1 MLHGHSHSR
10 APFDTL
16 QGVFSELSHNIVV
29 EEAGSVHA
37 WGRQV
42 LLLVLSLGFSL
53 GETTVRFGNLSLG
66 LVFDEFVITITS
78 FSEVVFTITFFS
90 EVIAAVTFFSK
101 VVITI
106 TSFSEVVITITSLS
120 EVVLTIT
127 FFSEVIAAV
136 TFFSEIIIAFI
147 GSKSLFVNDFI
158 EKVIVSTLSKSVF
171 LLTRELRGLSSTD
184 KG

>member
-78 FSEVVFTITFFS
+78 FSEVVITITSFSEVVITITSFSEVIFTITFFS
-90 EVIAAVTFFSK
+90 EVIAAVTFFS
-101 VVITI
+101 
-106 TSFSEVVITITSLS
+106 EV
-120 EVVLTIT
+120 
-127 FFSEVIAAV
+127 
-136 TFFSEIIIAFI
+136 IIAFI

-171 LLTRELRGLSSTD
+171 LLTRELRSLSSTD
-184 KG
+184 KS

>member
-66 LVFDEFVITITS
+66 LVFDEF
-78 FSEVVFTITFFS
+78 
-90 EVIAAVTFFSK
+90 
-101 VVITI
+101 VITI

>member
-90 EVIAAVTFFSK
+90 EVIAAVTFFS
-101 VVITI
+101 
-106 TSFSEVVITITSLS
+106 EV
-120 EVVLTIT
+120 
-127 FFSEVIAAV
+127 
-136 TFFSEIIIAFI
+136 IIAFI